1 MKGNPKFIITTT
13 IPLTYIFFKGQCRA
27 LSEVYDVCAV
37 SSPGNLLAQ
46 FALQEGV
53 RYKKMKMEREISL
66 IKDMLALIKWIW
78 LMICERPFVV
88 HANTPKA
95 SLLATVASWLTF
107 RPHRIYMCHGLRY
120 QGFCGA
126 KRRLLVLMEKITCF
140 CATKVICVS
149 DGVREQFA
157 KDGICSLEKSMVVLN
172 GSANGVDT
180 DYFNPEIVDDSSV
193 RQQYGLKE
201 NDIVCVFIGRM
212 VRDKGCELLFKAIET
227 LHKKD
232 ERVKLLLV
240 GGRIDDTDAISA
252 EAETILAKSEFIIE
266 CGAQKDVRPFLKAA
280 NFLVLPSFREGF
292 GQVLIEA
299 NSMGIP
305 VIASDIIGCNNV
317 VKDGVNGFLC
327 EPRSQESLE
336 EKVHRMIT
344 DAELYETMKRQCR
357 TYCIDNYD
365 RKSVSKAYVEY
376 YASMLNYNKR

>member
-1 MKGNPKFIITTT
+1 MRKKRFIITTT
-13 IPLTYIFFKGQCRA
+13 IPLTFIFFGGQGKA
-27 LSEVYDVCAV
+27 LSSIYDVCAV
-37 SSPGNLLAQ
+37 SSPGEHLNR
-46 FALQEGV
+46 FAEQEGV
-53 RYKKMKMEREISL
+53 RSRILKMEREISL
-66 IKDMLALIKWIW
+66 GRDIVAFVKWIW
-78 LMICERPFVV
+78 LLICERPYVV

-95 SLLATVASWLTF
+95 SLLATVAAWITF

-120 QGFCGA
+120 QGCTGA
-126 KRRLLVLMEKITCF
+126 KRRLLIMMERLTCF

-149 DGVREQFA
+149 NGVREQFA

-193 RQQYGLKE
+193 RQQYGLNE

-252 EAETILAKSEFIIE
+252 EAEKTLANSEFIIE

-280 NFLVLPSFREGF
+280 SFLVLPSYREGF

-317 VKDGVNGFLC
+317 VKEGVNGYLC
-327 EPRSQESLE
+327 EPRSLESLQ
-336 EKVHRMIT
+336 EKLEQMVYDTEQYNRI
-344 DAELYETMKRQCR
+344 KNGCR
-357 TYCIDNYD
+357 AYCIDNYD
-365 RKSVSKAYVEY
+365 RKKVSKAYVEY
-376 YASMLNYNKR
+376 YTSLIKE

>member
-1 MKGNPKFIITTT
+1 M
-13 IPLTYIFFKGQCRA
+13 
-27 LSEVYDVCAV
+27 
-37 SSPGNLLAQ
+37 
-46 FALQEGV
+46 
-53 RYKKMKMEREISL
+53 MERL
-66 IKDMLALIKWIW
+66 
-78 LMICERPFVV
+78 
-88 HANTPKA
+88 
-95 SLLATVASWLTF
+95 
-107 RPHRIYMCHGLRY
+107 
-120 QGFCGA
+120 
-126 KRRLLVLMEKITCF
+126 TCF

-149 DGVREQFA
+149 NGVREQFA

-193 RQQYGLKE
+193 RQQYGLNE

-252 EAETILAKSEFIIE
+252 EAEKTLANSEFIIE

-280 NFLVLPSFREGF
+280 SFLVLPSFREGF

-317 VKDGVNGFLC
+317 VKEGVNGYLC
-327 EPRSQESLE
+327 EPRSLESLQ
-336 EKVHRMIT
+336 EKLEQMVYDTEQYNRI
-344 DAELYETMKRQCR
+344 KNGCR
-357 TYCIDNYD
+357 AYCIDNYD
-365 RKSVSKAYVEY
+365 RKKVSKAYVEY
-376 YASMLNYNKR
+376 YTSLIKE